1 MHAQFSTLSRSS
13 LPPPSSDLLLLLL
26 EICLVVVLVFLFVLL
41 FFLPRKLDSCDFL
54 FFFFGKRVW
63 GYEDSAVNSVVAS
76 MQSLMMNPDSTS
88 MGESF
93 KGEEQA
99 RGTVAS
105 PASPAAGEGRSGSSS
120 PGNGSSVREKVAA
133 KVIPC
138 PRCESM
144 NTKFCY
150 FNNYSVKQPR
160 YFCRQCQRYWTMGGS
175 LRNVPVGGGIRKKSR
190 IRRSDPYLRSAATQ
204 GVVTA
209 PLSSEAL
216 SSNSSPLLQNMGFQQ
231 LLMQDVNTTTPYH
244 HMAGFELQQE
254 HYLEHHDPSLFYPVM
269 NKSTN
274 PQEVSSMHPMYVS
287 SRSSNLG
294 ILNAN
299 PLLTTANGSYFST
312 PNAEFAQGD
321 TTDQVTEWG
330 SSVPE
335 HLRTQSIW
343 NESKQQSG
351 SPNGHHHTAHDEEC
365 NNISNSPHGKLHSK
379 AEGGYEPCNML
390 LHLGMNNKSGPEGSV
405 ARNGA
410 SPPHGSSTIEEEGS
424 TLTNGY
430 STNGYEDGDAVSSMW
445 PDLEFFR

>member
-1 MHAQFSTLSRSS
+1 
-13 LPPPSSDLLLLLL
+13 
-26 EICLVVVLVFLFVLL
+26 
-41 FFLPRKLDSCDFL
+41 
-54 FFFFGKRVW
+54 
-63 GYEDSAVNSVVAS
+63 
-76 MQSLMMNPDSTS
+76 
-88 MGESF
+88 
-93 KGEEQA
+93 
-99 RGTVAS
+99 
-105 PASPAAGEGRSGSSS
+105 
-120 PGNGSSVREKVAA
+120 
-133 KVIPC
+133 
-138 PRCESM
+138 
-144 NTKFCY
+144 
-150 FNNYSVKQPR
+150 
-160 YFCRQCQRYWTMGGS
+160 
-175 LRNVPVGGGIRKKSR
+175 LRNVPVGGGTRKKSR

-231 LLMQDVNTTTPYH
+231 LLMQDVNTTPYH

-299 PLLTTANGSYFST
+299 PLLTTANGSYYST

-321 TTDQVTEWG
+321 TTDQVTQWG

-335 HLRTQSIW
+335 HLQTQSIW
-343 NESKQQSG
+343 NESKQQSR

-365 NNISNSPHGKLHSK
+365 NNISNSPHAKLHSK
-379 AEGGYEPCNML
+379 DGGYEPCNML

-405 ARNGA
+405 AHNGA